1 MLRVMLRGVSLMIVL
16 LAVLT
21 PPLAMATAHCLAGDC
36 EGFCVSALAPA
47 PPVIVAAGLLAS
59 ATADRSVSPFSRPL
73 RLTEPPPRPLAA
85 TV

>member
-1 MLRVMLRGVSLMIVL
+1 MLPVMLRAVSLVIVL
-16 LAVLT
+16 LAAVA

-47 PPVIVAAGLLAS
+47 PAVIVAAGLLAFT
-59 ATADRSVSPFSRPL
+59 TADRSVSAFSGPL
-73 RLTEPPPRPLAA
+73 RLLEPPPRPLRA